1 MRCVLAIDS
10 GGTKCHVVLV
20 RDDGQL
26 LGWSRSGP
34 AQGPKESVSYGW
46 GRSHR
51 VVLYAIKEALGSASY
66 EELHIGAVG
75 RFPPEFLIKNR
86 HPTRLQ
92 VHQITEP
99 MAAFRLVGLTYGVCA
114 LAGTGAFVHG
124 RTRDGRFRH
133 LDGLGPLLGDHGGGY
148 DIGLRAIQAAARSGW
163 HPRHRVTFA
172 NEVFDAC
179 GGHRNDPYG
188 QSLIAYM
195 AVPHDRAEIAQFAR
209 LVAEAAAKGDA
220 VAEKILHHA
229 AASLAATVYD
239 LVDQLQM
246 AGDEYSLVGT
256 GGVIT
261 GSDLYWEH
269 LCNEVKAFAPRF
281 KPLRSDRP
289 AVVGVALATL
299 ARLPEVDFEAARE
312 RLCGCVRARLKSEKT
327 AASQA

>member
-10 GGTKCHVVLV
+10 GGTKCHAILV

-26 LGWSRSGP
+26 LGWGRSHP
-34 AQGPKESVSYGW
+34 AKGRVDYATYGG

-51 VVLYAIKEALGSASY
+51 VMLYTIKEALGSAVY
-66 EELHIGAVG
+66 DELHIGAVG
-75 RFPPEFLIKNR
+75 QFPAEFLFKNR
-86 HPTRLQ
+86 RPMRLQ

-99 MAAFRLVGLTYGVCA
+99 MAAFRLVGITYGVCT

-148 DIGLRAIQAAARSGW
+148 AIGLRAIQAAAKSGW

-172 NEVFDAC
+172 NEIFDAC

-188 QSLIAYM
+188 QSLIEYM
-195 AVPHDRAEIAQFAR
+195 TLPHDRSEIARFAR
-209 LVAEAAAKGDA
+209 LVSEAAAGGDG
-220 VAEKILHHA
+220 VAIGILRE
-229 AASLAATVYD
+229 AASALAATVYD

-246 AGDEYSLVGT
+246 AAEDYALVGT

-261 GSDLYWEH
+261 GSDLYWNH
-269 LCNEVKAFAPRF
+269 LCKEVKAFAPRF
-281 KPLRSDRP
+281 QPLRSDLP
-289 AVVGVALATL
+289 AVAGVALATL
-299 ARLPEVDFEAARE
+299 GRMAEVDIDAARE
-312 RLCGCVRARLKSEKT
+312 RLCAGVRERL
-327 AASQA
+327 AAGQAADHQT

>member
-10 GGTKCHVVLV
+10 GGTKCHVILV

-26 LGWSRSGP
+26 LGWGRSGP
-34 AQGPKESVSYGW
+34 GQGQGESVSYGR

-51 VVLYAIKEALGSASY
+51 VMLYTIKEALGSTDY

-75 RFPPEFLIKNR
+75 QFPPEFLIKNR
-86 HPTRLQ
+86 RPTRLQ

-99 MAAFRLVGLTYGVCA
+99 MAAFRLVGQTYGVCA
-114 LAGTGAFVHG
+114 LAGPGAFVHG

-148 DIGLRAIQAAARSGW
+148 DIGLRAIQAVAKSGW

-195 AVPHDRAEIAQFAR
+195 AVLHDRSEIAQFAR
-209 LVAEAAAKGDA
+209 LVVKAAANGDE
-220 VAEKILHHA
+220 VAQNILRDA
-229 AASLAATVYD
+229 ATSLAATVYD

-246 AGDEYSLVGT
+246 AGEEYSLVGT

-269 LCNEVKAFAPRF
+269 LCSEVKTFAPRF
-281 KPLRSDRP
+281 QPLRSDLP

-299 ARLPEVDFEAARE
+299 GRMAEVDFEAARG
-312 RLCGCVRARLKSEKT
+312 RLCGCVRAKLESITLAE
-327 AASQA
+327 SQA